1 MNLHEKS
8 PNSFKVHL
16 HGSCLEILDPILPLV
31 FKNTMSYCHVKV
43 SWLHWLFNAV
53 GEIKPQLTF
62 SLFLWLIHFWPL
74 LPPSSDSILFGS
86 HVFLSRMQTGMG
98 LSVWRVFNTNYPSI
112 IFPNWIRFCSSVK
125 TASIPELGLLTSC
138 MCTYAIFCIW
148 RYWNPLFNPISS
160 F

>member
-1 MNLHEKS
+1 MLRQFHS
-8 PNSFKVHL
+8 
-16 HGSCLEILDPILPLV
+16 IYDPIVFQSTKLYKKKRQKTGYNGPNPL
-31 FKNTMSYCHVKV
+31 FLLIKSR
-43 SWLHWLFNAV
+43 
-53 GEIKPQLTF
+53 IKPQLTF

-125 TASIPELGLLTSC
+125 TASIPELGLLTPC

>member
-1 MNLHEKS
+1 MLRQFHS
-8 PNSFKVHL
+8 
-16 HGSCLEILDPILPLV
+16 IYDPIVFQSTKLDKKKRQKTGYNNGPNPL
-31 FKNTMSYCHVKV
+31 FLLIKSR
-43 SWLHWLFNAV
+43 
-53 GEIKPQLTF
+53 IKPQLTF
-62 SLFLWLIHFWPL
+62 SLFLWLIHFWSL
-74 LPPSSDSILFGS
+74 LPPPSDCILFGS
-86 HVFLSRMQTGMG
+86 HVFLSRMQTAMG

-125 TASIPELGLLTSC
+125 TASIPELGLLTPC